1 MARIVNRFLRIA
13 ALLAMAIA
21 AASFASPVTAS
32 ELGFG
37 VGATARVTAVRFYT
51 ELRQNVADL
60 AGTFTSGASYE
71 ANFLTN
77 FDRTGGVERWG
88 FPTSAIFEETAG
100 TLTQYYQRGVVDW
113 KPSPSGDRHTFQRRL
128 AWDHLGGGLGSSVDQ
143 GVETGLRNPNPG
155 EAIGPWGHKVAD
167 LSVEGVSTGFA
178 DFFHRLGGV
187 SSFGYPKTD
196 ARRDNHPQAVLHDPA
211 RPVDSRI
218 RQYFQA
224 AVLEFHPESPGAPV
238 KLRLL
243 GDTLRNRKYPND
255 AWQQYPAFTS
265 KPAFSVGD
273 EARVDLLA
281 TQDPGSQGPQ
291 DRSVAAVVEALRP
304 SLLRIETDKAC
315 GSGFF
320 ITGNGWAVTAWHV
333 VEDARSVNVTTAA
346 GHQISAY
353 VAAGD
358 ASLDLALL
366 GLPGVSEETP
376 VTWGDSDALA
386 LGSQVVAMGY
396 GRTLTDVGPTCPPN
410 PTVTTGLLSN
420 RLALTRGEF
429 LQTDAALSP
438 GNSGGPVTTMNG
450 QVVGIVVGTVRDTQN
465 TNLLT
470 PSSRLVPVIRAWL
483 EAIRRG
489 EALPTPPTTP
499 GETATPTPTSAP
511 TPTAAP
517 TTPPRPGSQPVV
529 LVESALEYCY
539 GADRAVYALGRNLEL
554 TAAVTIKSPPTANSF
569 SIPIIRI
576 RNAYDD
582 WGEYDAITF
591 GFVIPSHGIPYIAW
605 DHRKGD
611 DTSTRKFTAARLSYD
626 FPFHIRFA
634 YDSGSTDL
642 FVNGEIVHS
651 ESNLP
656 YGDEIYL
663 DLSCISLSQGAT
675 MLYSDVRITGV
686 PLPNN

>member
-1 MARIVNRFLRIA
+1 
-13 ALLAMAIA
+13 MAIA
-21 AASFASPVTAS
+21 VASFASPVTAS

-128 AWDHLGGGLGSSVDQ
+128 AWDHLGGGLGGSVDQ
-143 GVETGLRNPNPG
+143 GVEPGLRNPNSG
-155 EAIGPWGHKVAD
+155 EALGPWGHKVAD

-224 AVLEFHPESPGAPV
+224 AVLELHPESQVAPV

-243 GDTLRNRKYPND
+243 GDTLRNRKYPNKKWERY
-255 AWQQYPAFTS
+255 AAFTS
-265 KPAFSVGD
+265 KPALTVGD
-273 EARVDLLA
+273 DARLDLLEA
-281 TQDPGSQGPQ
+281 GGTG
-291 DRSVAAVVEALRP
+291 AADGNVTDTVKHLQP
-304 SLLRIETDKAC
+304 SLLRIETDRGC

-320 ITGNGWAVTAWHV
+320 VTANGWAVTAWHV
-333 VEDARSVNVTTAA
+333 VEGVRSITVTTAA

-358 ASLDLALL
+358 VGLDLALL
-366 GLPGVSEETP
+366 GVPGVSQETP
-376 VTWGDSDALA
+376 ITWGDSDTLP
-386 LGSQVVAMGY
+386 LGTPLVAMGY
-396 GRTLTDVGPTCPPN
+396 GRTLTDAGPTCPPN

-420 RLALTRGEF
+420 RITVREREY
-429 LQTDAALSP
+429 LQTDAALNP

-450 QVVGIVVGTVRDTQN
+450 QVVGIVVGSVRDTQN
-465 TNLLT
+465 TNLLI
-470 PSSRLVPVIRAWL
+470 PSSRAEPVTKSWLDTINRGGNPPLPSVPMVLFESAREECQDSVNAETAPAYAFGQQLTLQTTVVLHENPGGFVPV
-483 EAIRRG
+483 
-489 EALPTPPTTP
+489 
-499 GETATPTPTSAP
+499 
-511 TPTAAP
+511 
-517 TTPPRPGSQPVV
+517 
-529 LVESALEYCY
+529 
-539 GADRAVYALGRNLEL
+539 VYVTLG
-554 TAAVTIKSPPTANSF
+554 
-569 SIPIIRI
+569 
-576 RNAYDD
+576 
-582 WGEYDAITF
+582 
-591 GFVIPSHGIPYIAW
+591 AW
-605 DHRKGD
+605 DLGSGYDSLVFGNHSKKSRPDEWFALSLDRRINGTSSTIATWPWGD
-611 DTSTRKFTAARLSYD
+611 ILAINYGRPFDIRLSYNNGWVGLA
-626 FPFHIRFA
+626 I
-634 YDSGSTDL
+634 
-642 FVNGEIVHS
+642 NGETVWV
-651 ESNLP
+651 EEGLP
-656 YGDEIYL
+656 YGSDAYVSLNCRNWGEGGRVTFTNITIEGFPL
-663 DLSCISLSQGAT
+663 ERLS
-675 MLYSDVRITGV
+675 
-686 PLPNN
+686 